1 MSWDQDTCG
10 QIGVFIIIIL
20 IFPLSL
26 GETIAAV
33 TIIIITFSS
42 ETQQAQCS
50 LEFQY
55 GLFQHTLETLY
66 R

>member
-10 QIGVFIIIIL
+10 QIGVFIVIIVVFPWTLRGAVAAVAIL
-20 IFPLSL
+20 IITL
-26 GETIAAV
+26 GA
-33 TIIIITFSS
+33 
-42 ETQQAQCS
+42 ETQQAQRA

-55 GLFQHTLETLY
+55 GLLKHILKNLY

>member
-1 MSWDQDTCG
+1 MSWDHDTCG
-10 QIGVFIIIIL
+10 KIGVYIVIIVV
-20 IFPLSL
+20 FPWSL
-26 GETIAAV
+26 RETIAAV
-33 TIIIITFSS
+33 TIIIITFSA

-55 GLFQHTLETLY
+55 GLFQHILEILY